1 MRVEIV
7 SATDFLVQ
15 LLRIRSDHMPEYH
28 LSEHQLEMFKLS
40 LTEVLRHHYTDHWFP
55 DTPNRGSG
63 YRCLRIN
70 GKMDPVIAQAGANV
84 GLVPRLLRASFPRE
98 LTMWIDPSEVSYRI
112 GENGSICVLYERSEP
127 EPEEITPRPSSSS
140 SLSSSSSST
149 YSSSSSASSSSGM
162 SPSPTS
168 SLGSISQQQQF
179 ESCKGSLMHEHSQ
192 FNEQFAAFVSS

>member
-1 MRVEIV
+1 MRSEIG
-7 SATDFLVQ
+7 SAAEFLVKF
-15 LLRIRSDHMPEYH
+15 LRMKSVNLPDHT
-28 LSEHQLEMFKLS
+28 LENFKES
-40 LTEVLRHHYTDHWFP
+40 LTKVLEHHYTDHWFP

-70 GKMDPVIAQAGANV
+70 GKMDPVIELAGANV
-84 GLVPRLLRASFPRE
+84 GLVPRLLRASFPTE

-112 GENGSICVLYERSEP
+112 GENGSICHIYERVDSD
-127 EPEEITPRPSSSS
+127 PEEITPRPSSSS
-140 SLSSSSSST
+140 SYSSSSSST

-168 SLGSISQQQQF
+168 SLRSISQQQQF
-179 ESCKGSLMHEHSQ
+179 ESCKDSLIHEHLQ